1 MVAREATMSLLIKQ
15 LIWVV
20 PMLIL
25 SALLEAGGD
34 AGMRAGL
41 RGKPIGFLLG
51 ALSLIAYGIFVNVP
65 KWDFGR
71 LLGVYIAIF
80 FLVSQIIALA
90 VFKERPGAPVLIGG
104 ALIVAGGAVLTFW
117 QPK

>member
-1 MVAREATMSLLIKQ
+1 MWSILRQLVWVA
-15 LIWVV
+15 
-20 PMLIL
+20 PMLIIA
-25 SALLEAGGD
+25 ALLEAGGA

-41 RGKPIGFLLG
+41 MGRPIGFLLA
-51 ALSLIAYGIFVNVP
+51 ALSLFAYGILVNVP

-80 FLVSQIIALA
+80 FIVSQIIAVVA
-90 VFKERPGAPVLIGG
+90 FKERPGPPILIGG
-104 ALIVAGGAVLTFW
+104 SLIVAGGAILTFW

>member
-1 MVAREATMSLLIKQ
+1 MSVLLKQ
-15 LIWVV
+15 LVWVV
-20 PMLIL
+20 PMLVL

-34 AGMRAGL
+34 AGMRVGF
-41 RGKPIGFLLG
+41 RGKPMGFLLG
-51 ALSLIAYGIFVNVP
+51 ALSLIAYGIAVNVP

-71 LLGVYIAIF
+71 LLGVYIAVF
-80 FLVSQIIALA
+80 FVVSQVIAVVA
-90 VFKERPGAPVLIGG
+90 FKERPGAPVLVGG